1 MNESSLLQGRDFGA
15 AELEQ
20 VRHLLATHPDWSRWR
35 LSRELAE
42 RWDWRTPRGQLK
54 DMAARTL
61 LLKLERR
68 GTIALPPCRRASP
81 NRMRHKRPPA
91 AELLPPGAPLS
102 GPLAALTPLQLT
114 EVSTAAHAPQRAI
127 FEAALHRYHYLSY
140 RSPVGENLQY
150 LVHDRHGRPL
160 ACALFSAAAWQCAAR
175 ERFIGWTAAQRQA
188 GLHLLANQARFL
200 ILPWV
205 RVPHLASHL
214 LALLTRRLSVDWS
227 RKYGHPVF
235 LVETFVELGRFAGT
249 CYRAANWVQVGAT
262 TGRTRQTL
270 PQPVPRKAVYVY
282 PLHPRFRQRLGAPG
296 PAQAL
301 AGSANATVAPA
312 HR

>member
-1 MNESSLLQGRDFGA
+1 MNPTGVLQGRDFGA

-20 VRHLLATHPDWSRWR
+20 VRQLLATEPGWSRWR
-35 LSRELAE
+35 LSRELAL
-42 RWDWRTPRGQLK
+42 RWDWRSAGGQLK

-68 GTIALPPCRRASP
+68 GLIALPPCRRPSP
-81 NRMRHKRPPA
+81 NRMRHKRAPRAEVLPPA
-91 AELLPPGAPLS
+91 PPLVAPLAELR
-102 GPLAALTPLQLT
+102 PLQVS
-114 EVSTAAHAPQRAI
+114 EVSGAACAPPRAL
-127 FEAALHRYHYLSY
+127 FEAALHLYHYLGY

-150 LVHDRHGRPL
+150 LVQDRAGRPL
-160 ACALFSAAAWQCAAR
+160 ACALFGAAAWQCAAR
-175 ERFIGWTAAQRQA
+175 DQFIGWTAAQRPR
-188 GLHLLANQARFL
+188 GLPDVVNQARFL

-214 LALLTRRLSVDWS
+214 LAHLTGRLSGDWS

-235 LVETFVELGRFAGT
+235 LVETFVEIGRFAGT
-249 CYRAANWVQVGAT
+249 CYRAANWVEVGAT

-282 PLHPRFRQRLGAPG
+282 PLDARFRQRLGAAPG
-296 PAQAL
+296 AGESSRATAVPAA
-301 AGSANATVAPA
+301 
-312 HR
+312 R